1 MARARNRRS
10 RLNFLL
16 WDYLRWPVGFL
27 WCLLFLPGHAQD
39 TAAPLSADPVC
50 GFIAGP
56 HFYYE
61 ADAVREGLAVTLS
74 AGEVRAGEPVTLRFF
89 VQQRPRGFPVDKLQI
104 EHEKFMH
111 VIGARDDLSDFF
123 HLHPTR
129 VGAGVWEAP
138 HTFTHGGRYKLW
150 CDVKYHGTSYSF
162 GQALVTVTGNLGETG
177 KPVPAMCA
185 VVSGYSI
192 RLKCAEPL
200 VAGGTNLLKFLIQD
214 AAGSSPELENFLG
227 TPMHLVI
234 IRQDLAIYL
243 HAHPEGRR
251 PGESAVSFKQIFP
264 EPGAYTLFA
273 QFRPKER
280 GLPSG
285 EALLVEFRVL
295 VADQGGKAGKA
306 AN

>member
-1 MARARNRRS
+1 M
-10 RLNFLL
+10 
-16 WDYLRWPVGFL
+16 P
-27 WCLLFLPGHAQD
+27 
-39 TAAPLSADPVC
+39 APLSPDPVC

-61 ADAVREGLAVTLS
+61 AGQVREGLAVTL
-74 AGEVRAGEPVTLRFF
+74 APGEARAGEPVTLRFF

-111 VIGARDDLSDFF
+111 VIGLREDLNDFF
-123 HLHPTR
+123 HVHPTS
-129 VGAGVWEAP
+129 VGAGVWEMT

-162 GQALVTVTGNLGETG
+162 GQALVTVTGNPGSTRNEN
-177 KPVPAMCA
+177 VAEMCA
-185 VVSGYSI
+185 AVSGYSI
-192 RLKCAEPL
+192 KLKCAEPL
-200 VAGGTNLLKFLIQD
+200 VAGGTNLLQFLVQD
-214 AAGSSPELENFLG
+214 AAGASPELENFLG

-234 IRQDLAIYL
+234 IRKDLAVYL

-280 GLPSG
+280 GLPME
-285 EALLVEFRVL
+285 EALLAQFRVV
-295 VADQGGKAGKA
+295 VADKTGESRSAGHWSEKY
-306 AN
+306 